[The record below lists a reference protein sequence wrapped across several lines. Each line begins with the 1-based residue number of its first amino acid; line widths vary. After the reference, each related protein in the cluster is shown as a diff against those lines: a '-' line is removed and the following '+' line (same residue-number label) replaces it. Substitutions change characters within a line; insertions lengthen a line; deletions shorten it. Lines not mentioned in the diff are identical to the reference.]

1 MKMYLPLVLLIA
13 SSQLVHAQP
22 SDLHPIYRA
31 SSVEVAEN
39 PVFGILTSL
48 DHPGNASK
56 ISRRYWNLQF
66 TKSPLIQP

>member
-31 SSVEVAEN
+31 SSVEVLKLQQTPFQGTMTPSALDVCGGAHLN
-39 PVFGILTSL
+39 SDVADRFIFG
-48 DHPGNASK
+48 
-56 ISRRYWNLQF
+56 
-66 TKSPLIQP
+66 